1 MNRKLIISLFILF
14 ASAMLAIGRFY
25 DSRLEVYGLNITI
38 ILSSFYSVF
47 LIAIL
52 LTLKSIKLTP
62 LKFIQYLLYF
72 SLIVS
77 NLFLWTIYDVQDYGI
92 TKFINLVLIT
102 IPIAVVISEKFK
114 IEDRDFLIYV
124 LLSVSTFLLLI
135 AVFSFSS
142 LSSSRSGVLGGGPI
156 VLSRWL
162 CFGSLILF
170 FHPKV
175 KRFKLV
181 FALIF
186 LIMALFTGSRGP
198 FLSLFIIM
206 VIYLFIN
213 FKKIF
218 WKSVFVI
225 SLLVSIVLIS
235 GLHTKMSEFE
245 TVSRVF
251 MNVSEGGMRKS
262 TGRSVLYE
270 TAINEIIE
278 HPFGVGSGNF
288 DMYSDRK
295 MYLKNK
301 KLFYSHN
308 LFLEIFTEFGI
319 FSGVLFF
326 IYILCSII
334 NSYKLNIKN
343 RNNDYG
349 NLLFYTFAFLLL
361 NSMISGDLN
370 DARLLLVFIPLM
382 SIKEK

>member
-1 MNRKLIISLFILF
+1 MSRKVLISLFILF

-25 DSRLEVYGLNITI
+25 DPRLELYGVNFTI
-38 ILSSFYSVF
+38 ILSSFYCIF
-47 LIAIL
+47 LIAIFF
-52 LTLKSIKLTP
+52 TIKSIKITH
-62 LKFIQYLLYF
+62 LKVIQYLLYS

-77 NLFLWTIYDVQDYGI
+77 NLFLWMFYDAQDYGVI
-92 TKFINLVLIT
+92 KFINLVLIT
-102 IPIAVVISEKFK
+102 LPIAIIVSEKFK
-114 IEDRDFLIYV
+114 VEDRNLFIYI
-124 LLSVSTFLLLI
+124 LLSISTLLLLLSI
-135 AVFSFSS
+135 FNFSS
-142 LSSSRSGVLGGGPI
+142 LSSNRSGVLGGGPI

-181 FALIF
+181 YALIF

-198 FLSLFIIM
+198 FFSLFIVM
-206 VIYLFIN
+206 FIYLFIN

-218 WKSVFVI
+218 WKSVFVL
-225 SLLVSIVLIS
+225 SLLVSIILIS
-235 GLHTKMSEFE
+235 GLYKKMSEFK

-278 HPFGVGSGNF
+278 HPFGIGSGNF

-301 KLFYSHN
+301 KLYYPHN
-308 LFLEIFTEFGI
+308 LFLEIFTEFGL

-326 IYILCSII
+326 IYIFYATIK
-334 NSYKLNIKN
+334 SYKLNIKD
-343 RNNDYG
+343 RNNEYG

-382 SIKEK
+382 SIENK